1 MAGPGRTKSGNDDHG
16 NVHCDEARASVL
28 RMGERTYKLFV
39 SEASSDLACSAT
51 RTAHARS

>member
-28 RMGERTYKLFV
+28 RMGQRTYKLFV